1 MSRCLQ
7 LLVIALL
14 VSFSSVAAWAKNFI
28 KGQVR
33 YENGQPASR
42 VVVRLRSEMAG
53 YIDETKTD
61 DIGKFEF
68 DGLNLSTYHLTIEG
82 QGFRPY
88 SSDLDITMSKM
99 AFELITL
106 HFAKDP
112 NAKEGSAEVPSG
124 SMNARIAQIPPK
136 ARKEFDA
143 GKQGMQGPDPS
154 VSVVHFQKA
163 IELYPQYAEA
173 YQLLGVMHLQSG
185 KFTDAEPALQKATE
199 IEPNLST
206 AYFALGICRNY
217 MAKYPEAESALLKG
231 LELDPQSADGHYEL
245 AKTYWNLGRFQDA
258 EPQAQKA
265 VALKP
270 DLAGA
275 HVLEGD
281 LALQKHDAQSAL
293 KEYKEAV
300 RLDPK
305 GPMAAPTQ
313 QMISKIEKA
322 TQQHPQ

>member
-1 MSRCLQ
+1 MSRFLR
-7 LLVIALL
+7 LLVLAFLF
-14 VSFSSVAAWAKNFI
+14 SFLPITAWAQHFI

-33 YENGQPASR
+33 FDNGEFASH
-42 VVVRLRSEMAG
+42 VIVRLRSEKAG
-53 YIDETKTD
+53 FMDDTKTD
-61 DIGKFEF
+61 DMGKFEF
-68 DGLNLSTYHLTIEG
+68 DGLALSTYHLTIEG

-88 SSDLDITMSKM
+88 SSDLDITMSKQ

-106 HFAKDP
+106 HLIKDP
-112 NAKEGSAEVPSG
+112 NAKEAPPSG
-124 SMNARIAQIPPK
+124 SVNARIAQIPHK

-143 GKQGMQGPDPS
+143 GQKSMQAQDAAGS
-154 VSVVHFQKA
+154 VQHFQKA

-173 YQLLGVMHLQSG
+173 YQLLGVMYLQGG
-185 KFTDAEPALQKATE
+185 KLAEAEPQLQKATD

-206 AYFALGICRNY
+206 AYFALGVCRNY
-217 MAKYPEAESALLKG
+217 MAKYPEAETALLKG

-245 AKTYWNLGRFQDA
+245 AKTYWNLGRWQDS
-258 EPQAQKA
+258 ETHAQKA
-265 VALKP
+265 VTLKP

-281 LALQKHDAQSAL
+281 IALRKRDLPGAL
-293 KEYKEAV
+293 KEYKEGV

-313 QMISKIEKA
+313 QMISKIEQA

>member
-1 MSRCLQ
+1 MVRFLR
-7 LLVIALL
+7 LLALTTLIAT
-14 VSFSSVAAWAKNFI
+14 VPVAAWAQNFI
-28 KGQVR
+28 RGTVR
-33 YENGQPASR
+33 FENGEPAAH
-42 VVVRLRSEMAG
+42 VIVRLRSEKAG
-53 YIDETKTD
+53 FMDDTKTD
-61 DIGKFEF
+61 DMGKFSF

-99 AFELITL
+99 AIEQITL
-106 HFAKDP
+106 RLIKDP
-112 NAKEGSAEVPSG
+112 NAKEGAPSG
-124 SMNARIAQIPPK
+124 SVNARTAQIPPK
-136 ARKEFDA
+136 ARKEFEA
-143 GKQGMQGPDPS
+143 GQKSMQTTDGLPLA
-154 VSVVHFQKA
+154 VQHFQKA

-173 YQLLGVMHLQSG
+173 YQLLGVMQLQTG
-185 KFTDAEPALQKATE
+185 KFAEAEPALQKATE

-217 MAKYPEAESALLKG
+217 MAKYSEAETVLLKG

-245 AKTYWNLGRFQDA
+245 AKTYWALGRYKDS
-258 EPQAQKA
+258 EPHAQKA

-281 LALQKHDAQSAL
+281 IALQKHDAQAAL

-313 QMISKIEKA
+313 QMIGKIEQA